1 MKRLLPLLLAL
12 ASPAAAATTVAL
24 RPEAR
29 VADGYVA
36 LADVAEIRGDG
47 VPAVWL
53 GKAPPKGESRIV
65 TADEVKL
72 ELRKAGVAL
81 RGLTV
86 SGACVVRGA
95 NADLRPGLE
104 GFREVAGR
112 SIAEA
117 ARKALPGA
125 TVSARVLEIDAPADT
140 DFARVQIVAVKA
152 ADSWWLGEARFR
164 LYVNLD
170 DADSA
175 VWVARAS
182 VRGTRRGVVARR
194 ELRAG
199 HRVVSTDVTTAE
211 VPAGETGTYAEEI
224 DVIGRVMASDVA
236 EGAPLLAAALRAGP
250 LVLRGEEVVVT
261 SGNGR
266 AAARR
271 TAVAMEEG
279 REGDVIRAK
288 NPDSKKEFRIRV
300 TGPGAGDAVEEGK

>member
-1 MKRLLPLLLAL
+1 MKKLFLLLAL
-12 ASPAAAATTVAL
+12 STPAAAATTVAL
-24 RPEAR
+24 RPEVR
-29 VADGYVA
+29 VAGGYVA

-53 GKAPPKGESRIV
+53 GKAPVKGESRVV

-72 ELRKAGVAL
+72 ELRKAGVTL
-81 RGLTV
+81 RGVTV
-86 SGACVVRGA
+86 SGACVVRGPD
-95 NADLRPGLE
+95 ADPRPGLE
-104 GFREVAGR
+104 GFREIAGR
-112 SIAEA
+112 AIAEA

-125 TVSARVLEIDAPADT
+125 TVAAQVIEIDAPADT
-140 DFARVQIVAVKA
+140 NFAKVEIAAVKP

-164 LYVNLD
+164 LYVNIGET
-170 DADSA
+170 DSG
-175 VWVARAS
+175 VWVARAT

-194 ELRAG
+194 ALRAG

-211 VPAGETGTYAEEI
+211 VSAAESGTYAEEI
-224 DVIGRVMASDVA
+224 DVIGRVMAADVA
-236 EGAPLLAAALRAGP
+236 ENAPLLAGALRPGP
-250 LVLRGEEVVVT
+250 MVLRGDEVVVT

-300 TGPGAGDAVEEGK
+300 TGPGAGDAVQEEGK